1 MSVFAKV
8 EKLFPATQGVG
19 NTQVA
24 FIYGDVESAKKAAE
38 IYGYLTLNY
47 DWHEGTVFAM
57 RRQACFAVPSTVNK
71 CMESLK
77 YVVYDITNVQKCY
90 KTDEGFDAIAHE
102 MAYHLYHLPY
112 VKKHVVNKSFNDA
125 MKKGLRIRVDQK
137 MTNEELFLP
146 MYLLRHVWERR
157 AYKGYAWLLKNTK
170 LTKREAALFALTFFM
185 SSRGELLWQNAGHSA
200 VDMLGSFNP
209 EYFFNMVNGGVPDFK
224 KFGKKLLR
232 SSPNINLLMGGVRVN
247 GFNLPFNT
255 VGDGWNRK
263 YLADVP
269 ALLLMYSKFKK
280 KVKNVKPA

>member
-1 MSVFAKV
+1 MSVFTKV
-8 EKLFPATQGVG
+8 EKLLSATRGLS

-24 FIYGDVESAKKAAE
+24 FIYGDVKSAKKAAG
-38 IYGYLTLNY
+38 IYGYLALNY
-47 DWHEGTVFAM
+47 DCHEGTVFAM
-57 RRQACFAVPSTVNK
+57 RRQACFAMPSAVAT
-71 CMESLK
+71 CTGSLK

-112 VKKHVVNKSFNDA
+112 VKKHVVNKSFSDA
-125 MKKGLRIRVDQK
+125 MKKGLRIRVDQA

-170 LTKREAALFALTFFM
+170 LTKREAALFALTFYV
-185 SSRGELLWQNAGHSA
+185 SSRDELLWQNAGHSA
-200 VDMLGSFNP
+200 VDMGGSFNP

-224 KFGKKLLR
+224 KFSTKLLK
-232 SSPNINLLMGGVRVN
+232 SSPNINLLMGGVRVKD
-247 GFNLPFNT
+247 FNLPFNT

-263 YLADVP
+263 FLADVP

>member
-1 MSVFAKV
+1 MSVFTKV
-8 EKLFPATQGVG
+8 EKLLSATRGLG

-24 FIYGDVESAKKAAE
+24 FIYGDVQSAKKAAE
-38 IYGYLTLNY
+38 MYGYLALDY

-57 RRQACFAVPSTVNK
+57 RRQACFAIPSTVAK
-71 CMESLK
+71 YSESLK

-90 KTDEGFDAIAHE
+90 KIDEGFESIAYE

-125 MKKGLRIRVDQK
+125 MKKGLRIRVDQA

-185 SSRGELLWQNAGHSA
+185 ASRDELLWQNAGHSA
-200 VDMLGSFNP
+200 VDMGGSFNP

-224 KFGKKLLR
+224 KFSTKLLK
-232 SSPNINLLMGGVRVN
+232 SSPNINLLMGGGVDKK
-247 GFNLPFNT
+247 FQLPFNT
-255 VGDGWNRK
+255 VGDGWARK
-263 YLADVP
+263 YFANVSTLIN
-269 ALLLMYSKFKK
+269 MYLQFKK
-280 KVKNVKPA
+280 ES

>member
-1 MSVFAKV
+1 MSVFTKV
-8 EKLFPATQGVG
+8 EELLSATRGAG

-24 FIYGDVESAKKAAE
+24 FIYGDEQSAKKAAE
-38 IYGYLTLNY
+38 MYGYLTRDY

-57 RRQACFAVPSTVNK
+57 RRQACFAIPATVTK
-71 CMESLK
+71 CMGSLK
-77 YVVYDITNVQKCY
+77 YVVYDITNAQKCY
-90 KTDEGFDAIAHE
+90 KTDEGSDAIAHE

-125 MKKGLRIRVDQK
+125 MKKGLRIRVDQA

-185 SSRGELLWQNAGHSA
+185 SSRDELLWQNAGHSA
-200 VDMLGSFNP
+200 VDMSGSFNP

-224 KFGKKLLR
+224 KFSTELLKY
-232 SSPNINLLMGGVRVN
+232 SPNINLLMGGGVDKR
-247 GFNLPFNT
+247 FQLPFNI
-255 VGDGWNRK
+255 VGDGWGRK
-263 YLADVP
+263 YFADVST
-269 ALLLMYSKFKK
+269 LINMYLKFKK

>member
-1 MSVFAKV
+1 MSVFTKV
-8 EKLFPATQGVG
+8 EKLLSATRGNG

-24 FIYGDVESAKKAAE
+24 FIYGDVQSAKKAAE
-38 IYGYLTLNY
+38 MYGYLTRDY

-57 RRQACFAVPSTVNK
+57 RRHVCFAVPSTVAK

-90 KTDEGFDAIAHE
+90 KTDENFDAIAHE

-125 MKKGLRIRVDQK
+125 MKKGLRIRVDQA

-170 LTKREAALFALTFFM
+170 LTKREAALFALTFYI
-185 SSRGELLWQNAGHSA
+185 SSRDELLWQNAGHSA
-200 VDMLGSFNP
+200 VDMGGSFNP

-224 KFGKKLLR
+224 KFSTKLLR
-232 SSPNINLLMGGVRVN
+232 SSPNINLLMGGEVDKM
-247 GFNLPFNT
+247 FKLPFNT
-255 VGDGWNRK
+255 VGAGWGRK
-263 YLADVP
+263 HLADVP
-269 ALLLMYSKFKK
+269 PLIDMYLKFKK

>member
-1 MSVFAKV
+1 MSVFTKV
-8 EKLFPATQGVG
+8 EELLSATRGLS

-24 FIYGDVESAKKAAE
+24 FIYGDVRSAKKAAE
-38 IYGYLTLNY
+38 MYGYLALDY

-57 RRQACFAVPSTVNK
+57 RRQACFAIPSTVAK
-71 CMESLK
+71 YSELPK

-90 KTDEGFDAIAHE
+90 KIDDGFDAIAHE

-170 LTKREAALFALTFFM
+170 LTKREAALFALTFFI
-185 SSRGELLWQNAGHSA
+185 SSRDDLLWQNAGHSA
-200 VDMLGSFNP
+200 VDMYGSFNP

-224 KFGKKLLR
+224 KFSTKLLR
-232 SSPNINLLMGGVRVN
+232 FSPNINLLMGGGVDKK
-247 GFNLPFNT
+247 FKLPSNT
-255 VGDGWNRK
+255 VGEGWARK
-263 YLADVP
+263 YFANVSTLIN
-269 ALLLMYSKFKK
+269 MYLEFKK